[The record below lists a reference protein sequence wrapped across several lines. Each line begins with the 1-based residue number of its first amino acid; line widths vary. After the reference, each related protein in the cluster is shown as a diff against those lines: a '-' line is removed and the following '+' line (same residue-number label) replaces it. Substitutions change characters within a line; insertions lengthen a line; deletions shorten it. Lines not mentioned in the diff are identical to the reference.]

1 MWDIGF
7 VPSRSSRR
15 RLNIHTPSAFCGD
28 FSPAWAI
35 MLAPIHNRCTRGD
48 PTGPLPT
55 RIRWAKKA
63 TPMKI
68 AVALLVFF
76 ASFAA
81 YGQDLAGSYVL
92 HGEMEVG
99 SELLLKPDGKFEF
112 MLAYGAADYWAKGTW
127 KRDGNTVV
135 LHTAGKK
142 EEPFKLL
149 RSEAGKPG
157 QIRIFVMGQN
167 NKGVENIE
175 VHLMAGDKPIDGRTD
190 SDGMAV
196 FPDAAKAHGVAF
208 EVPVYQVATAPYP
221 IDATHKD
228 YYFEINGDTITQVF
242 FTDEPLAIDAGNLIM
257 THWGSDHPM
266 RYEKEKQ

>member
-1 MWDIGF
+1 MGKESDTHEDCRGF
-7 VPSRSSRR
+7 
-15 RLNIHTPSAFCGD
+15 T
-28 FSPAWAI
+28 
-35 MLAPIHNRCTRGD
+35 
-48 PTGPLPT
+48 
-55 RIRWAKKA
+55 
-63 TPMKI
+63 
-68 AVALLVFF
+68 VFF

-242 FTDEPLAIDAGNLIM
+242 FTDEPLAIDGGNLIM